1 MGASE
6 GNASLSESMI
16 LLRLGCKNKSGGFAE
31 GAKSGGQSQAVKV
44 SGMALAPLPFLTTEG
59 NSAQVMCSSAT
70 KVKSGRL
77 FERQTVCLILNR
89 CKSV

>member
-1 MGASE
+1 MRASE

-16 LLRLGCKNKSGGFAE
+16 SPRLGCKGKAGGFAE
-31 GAKSGGQSQAVKV
+31 GAKSGAQSQAVKG
-44 SGMALAPLPFLTTEG
+44 SGMGLAPLPFLTTEG

-77 FERQTVCLILNR
+77 CERQTVCLILNR
-89 CKSV
+89 RESA